1 MAWSGLFEERKAL
14 PILLLA
20 LKHLATRRRRD
31 EQHHP
36 CPGRQPGSGI
46 K

>member
-20 LKHLATRRRRD
+20 LKHLAMRRRRD
-31 EQHHP
+31 EDCRH
-36 CPGRQPGSGI
+36 CTGRQPGSGI

>member
-20 LKHLATRRRRD
+20 LKHLAMRRRRD
-31 EQHHP
+31 EGFRHCACQQSVNSM
-36 CPGRQPGSGI
+36 R
-46 K
+46 